1 MDDVMRPARCPRC
14 GSPMPSDARD
24 GLCPVCLLT
33 AGLETLT
40 GASHDDDAPTRV
52 STSRPSTN
60 DGPQLVAGETW
71 GSYRIGRL
79 LGRGGMGEV
88 YEAEHLDS
96 GRRIALKVLR
106 DRFAHPE
113 ERARFLRE
121 GQLAASVS
129 HPHTVYIFGSEEI
142 GGTPIISMEL
152 LAGGTLKDR
161 VAASGPLDPADA
173 VAAVL
178 DIIGGLDAA
187 QGAGILHRDIKPSNC
202 FTDLD
207 GTVKVGDF
215 GLSISTLARDVH
227 HELDTEGF
235 QGTPQF
241 AAPEQLRGEPLDVR
255 ADIYAVGATLYW
267 LLTRKAPFDAPDLQA
282 LVKKVTTEPP
292 ASPRV
297 LRPAI
302 PAGLAAV
309 VVRCLAKQAA
319 ARPASYAE
327 LADALRPFAPH
338 HDPPASPGAG
348 VLANIVDSL
357 VMGAVFALGGA
368 AIAAMAGTGVGS
380 DRWNFL
386 LNAAYFFI
394 LEGGWGRSLGKKL
407 FGLRVVSAA
416 GGPASWGPIAARTA
430 VFYLPNLIVA
440 SVVSSSIIVVSGNP
454 GKGGALTIDRGG
466 MALIVAAVLFVTMRR
481 RNGWAAV
488 HDLVSGTRVVRHV
501 AIGARQLGTSAAP
514 ARVPVTGAAV
524 APRRIGP
531 FVLVSES
538 GETDEGHLLIGFDPI
553 LRRSVWIHRVR
564 PGTPAVNRA
573 RQDVTRIGRL
583 HWLAGRRSATD
594 PSANWDA
601 FEAPDGGPLA
611 ASGEW
616 RVVKHRLLDLVS
628 ELVAGAQDESL
639 PPLGLDRVWIR
650 ADGRPVLIDFTP
662 PGSARSKTAA
672 NLTPT
677 RLLSA
682 IAAEEASAL
691 RSSPTMP
698 WPISARALVDGWAVT
713 PPASLDAASAAV
725 NSAAAAI
732 ERVTPTLRAIPI
744 ALTTA
749 PVAFAFVAA
758 LVAVPAMQRLT
769 NPQSAEVI
777 AWLGALTDPRTDS
790 RLSDPA
796 RRDAAER
803 YVAGRYR
810 SVLADGRFWSMSTGK
825 GNMNRLRQTAEDIL
839 ARHPSVSADEM
850 AQLAVALAPEIEA
863 RREFSSSVG
872 QGVGS
877 VLPVMPML
885 FIAVA
890 LFIGFV
896 ASIFSAT
903 AIPGGFATHTVG
915 LGVVRRDGREIG
927 RARSLVRALVV
938 WAPAI
943 AWFVYLE
950 MSPKVQG
957 FLPNPSNPMRGAIL
971 VLGTM
976 ALGAIWT
983 VVRPTRGPHDFVVG
997 TWVVPR

>member
-1 MDDVMRPARCPRC
+1 
-14 GSPMPSDARD
+14 MPSDARD
-24 GLCPVCLLT
+24 GLCPVCLFT
-33 AGLETLT
+33 AGIETLT
-40 GASHDDDAPTRV
+40 GDSHDDDAPTRV
-52 STSRPSTN
+52 SPPRPGTD
-60 DGPQLVAGETW
+60 DGARLVAGETW
-71 GSYRIGRL
+71 GSYRVGRL

-142 GGTPIISMEL
+142 DGTPIISMEL

-161 VAASGPLDPADA
+161 VAVNGPLDPADA

-255 ADIYAVGATLYW
+255 ADIYAVGATMYW
-267 LLTRKAPFDAPDLQA
+267 LLTGKAPFEARDLQT

-319 ARPASYAE
+319 ERPASYAE

-338 HDPPASPGAG
+338 QDPPASPGAR

-357 VMGAVFALGGA
+357 VVGAVVALGGA

-380 DRWNFL
+380 GRWNFL

-394 LEGGWGRSLGKKL
+394 LEGGWGTSLGKRL

-416 GGPASWGPIAARTA
+416 GGPASWRQIAPRTA

-440 SVVSSSIIVVSGNP
+440 SFVSSSSIVVTGRPGN
-454 GKGGALTIDRGG
+454 GGAITIDRGG
-466 MALIVAAVLFVTMRR
+466 MTLIVAAVLFVTMRR

-488 HDLVSGTRVVRHV
+488 HDLVSGTQVVRHV
-501 AIGARQLGTSAAP
+501 AIGERQLGRSAAP
-514 ARVPVTGAAV
+514 ARVAVTGAAV
-524 APRRIGP
+524 APQRIGP
-531 FVLVSES
+531 FVLVSEL
-538 GETDEGHLLIGFDPI
+538 GETDEGQLLIGFDPI

-564 PGTPAVNRA
+564 PGTPAVSPA
-573 RQDVTRIGRL
+573 RRDVTRIGRL

-594 PSANWDA
+594 PNANWDA

-611 ASGEW
+611 ASGDW

-628 ELVAGAQDESL
+628 ELVAGVRDESL
-639 PPLGLDRVWIR
+639 PSLGLDRIWIR
-650 ADGRPVLIDFTP
+650 ADGRPVLIDFAAQ
-662 PGSARSKTAA
+662 GSTRSRTDAD
-672 NLTPT
+672 LTPT

-682 IAAEEASAL
+682 VAVEEASAL
-691 RSSPTMP
+691 QSSPTMP

-713 PPASLDAASAAV
+713 PPASLEAASGAV
-725 NSAAAAI
+725 NSAAAAV

-744 ALTTA
+744 ALATA
-749 PVAFAFVAA
+749 PVAFALIAA
-758 LVAVPAMQRLT
+758 LVAVPAMQRFT
-769 NPQSAEVI
+769 NSQSAEVL
-777 AWLGALTDPRTDS
+777 AWLGALSDPRTDS
-790 RLSDPA
+790 RLSDPVL
-796 RRDAAER
+796 RDAAER
-803 YVAGRYR
+803 FVAERYR
-810 SVLADGRFWSMSTGK
+810 SVLADGSFWSMSTGK

-839 ARHPSVSADEM
+839 ARHPSVSADDM
-850 AQLAVALAPEIEA
+850 VQLAVALAPEIEA
-863 RREFSSSVG
+863 RRQFSASFGESL
-872 QGVGS
+872 GS
-877 VLPVMPML
+877 VLPVMNML
-885 FIAVA
+885 FVAAALVIA
-890 LFIGFV
+890 FV
-896 ASIFSAT
+896 ASMFSAV
-903 AIPGGFATHTVG
+903 AMPGGIATQNVG
-915 LGVVRRDGREIG
+915 LGVVRRNGLEIG
-927 RARSLVRALVV
+927 RRRSLVRALVV

-957 FLPNPSNPMRGAIL
+957 IVPNPSNPMRGTIL

-976 ALGAIWT
+976 ALGAIWS
-983 VVRPTRGPHDFVVG
+983 VVRTTRGPHDLVAG